1 MDFNGPARPL
11 SGEDV
16 SLIAGYLGCHIAAV
30 RAVLAVEAAGKGFD
44 SKGRPKMLFEPHVFW
59 RELGAGSKR
68 TIAANQGLA
77 YAKWGE
83 QKYPSDSYSRLLK
96 AMMIDETAALRSASW
111 GLGQVLGN
119 NHVAAGF
126 PTVQEMVRA
135 MTYSEGAQLYAM
147 ARFIVGNRLH
157 VHLKALNWA
166 AFAKGY
172 NGPGYA
178 KNAYDTKMAA
188 AYAKRPVVE
197 KVTPVATPTAR
208 LEEMAGV
215 LVKRP
220 VVPTPI
226 VSTLPPMKT
235 VPTPFD
241 PLPSPQTGAGG
252 AAGFPESETA
262 GPGKEGSGGRVGLWL
277 AGLFA
282 VGVTGAAV
290 WWLNP
295 MGWW

>member
-1 MDFNGPARPL
+1 MDFNGSARPL
-11 SGEDV
+11 DNEDV
-16 SLIAGYLGCHIAAV
+16 ALIAGYLGCHIAAV

-44 SKGRPKMLFEPHVFW
+44 SKGRPKMLFEPHIFY
-59 RELGAGSKR
+59 RELGAGPKR
-68 TIAANQGLA
+68 TAAVNAGLA
-77 YAKWGE
+77 YQNWGAKP
-83 QKYPSDSYSRLLK
+83 YPKDSYPRLLK

-135 MTYSEGAQLYAM
+135 MTHSEGAQLYAM
-147 ARFIVGNRLH
+147 ARFIVGNKLH
-157 VHLKALNWA
+157 IHLRALNWA
-166 AFAKGY
+166 GFAKGY

-188 AYAKRPVVE
+188 AYAKRPVTE
-197 KVTPVATPTAR
+197 KVTPVPTSMGK

-215 LVKRP
+215 LPKRP
-220 VVPTPI
+220 VAPTPT

-241 PLPSPQTGAGG
+241 PIPMPYGG

-262 GPGKEGSGGRVGLWL
+262 GDPEKGSGGRVGLWL
-277 AGLFA
+277 GILAAL
-282 VGVTGAAV
+282 GVTGAAL
-290 WWLNP
+290 WFTNP